1 MGSII
6 LLALGA
12 AVFPALLACV
22 AIIISRPAPRMLLL
36 AFYAGGVL
44 TSVSTGVAVLVVFT
58 NGGAVLGSTHSTPH
72 PATSIVA
79 GVSALL
85 GAWLMASRRG
95 NALLARWRSRHHK
108 PKREDGRSWAER
120 TLARASWKVAFLVGA
135 VINLPGPFYLLALG
149 EIARGSYT
157 TVEQA
162 ALILLFNAIM
172 FALLEVPLVGYVV
185 RPDATARWV
194 EKLSRW
200 LNANGLRITGWLIG
214 LAGASLLVEGIVALA
229 G

>member
-79 GVSALL
+79 GVTALL

-95 NALLARWRSRHHK
+95 NALLARWRSRHK

-149 EIARGSYT
+149 EIAHGSYS

-214 LAGASLLVEGIVALA
+214 LAGASLLVEGIVALVS
-229 G
+229 

>member
-1 MGSII
+1 MGTII

-12 AVFPALLACV
+12 SVFPALLACV

-44 TSVSTGVAVLVVFT
+44 TSVSTGTAVLVAFT
-58 NGGAVLGSTHSTPH
+58 HGGTVLGSTHSDPH

-79 GVSALL
+79 GVTALL
-85 GAWLMASRRG
+85 GAWLMSSGRG
-95 NALLARWRSRHHK
+95 MALLGRWRSRHRK

-120 TLARASWKVAFLVGA
+120 TLGRASWRVAFLVGA
-135 VINLPGPFYLLALG
+135 VINLPGPFYVLALG

-172 FALLEVPLVGYVV
+172 FLLLEVPLVGYLV

-194 EKLSRW
+194 ASLSRW
-200 LNANGLRITGWLIG
+200 LNANGLRITGWIIG
-214 LAGASLLVEGIVALA
+214 LAGASLLVDGIAALA